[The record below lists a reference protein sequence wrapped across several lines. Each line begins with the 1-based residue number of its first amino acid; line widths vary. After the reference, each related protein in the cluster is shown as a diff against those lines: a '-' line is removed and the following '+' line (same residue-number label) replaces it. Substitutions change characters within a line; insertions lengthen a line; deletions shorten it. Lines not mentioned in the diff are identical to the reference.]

1 MASPLSR
8 PPLSPY
14 PHFPLLPLSTLV
26 VSGKTLV
33 GKLSLGQ
40 LHNGSGAAPVGL
52 PLVYVVPPPKPSPDK
67 VGASDDKATTA
78 AKDKEGGGMDIDV
91 NVNAAEEALNIS
103 LRDAKI
109 KFLKVR
115 REDGASGEGGKG
127 PEGGRRQPTRGGGVG
142 CSCSSAAPPTP
153 L

>member
-67 VGASDDKATTA
+67 AAASDDKAA
-78 AKDKEGGGMDIDV
+78 ADKDKAGSGKDAKAD
-91 NVNAAEEALNIS
+91 VNAAEEALKTS

-115 REDGASGEGGKG
+115 RAGWH
-127 PEGGRRQPTRGGGVG
+127 QPGGG
-142 CSCSSAAPPTP
+142 
-153 L
+153 